1 MTSLHQ
7 ELINRFGEHRVAE
20 LSILEGE
27 IPLLVLELESSSPVT
42 LIMTNGLSDYSM
54 PVPEKY
60 KGRENNELYFCLPSY
75 WDWQALD
82 NPSMNWIYPWIRKMA
97 KHVVDKATWFGHG
110 HTIPTGKEL
119 LPLSESMKQ
128 DHFIL
133 LDPIL
138 LENELAPLQ
147 LIEKRIHFLAIVP
160 IFKDEMEYKQAK
172 GTYKFLRK
180 LNTIGVTE
188 KLDDYR
194 GSVLN
199 SKWTFWRK

>member
-20 LSILEGE
+20 LPILEGE

-60 KGRENNELYFCLPSY
+60 IGREYNELYFCLPSY
-75 WDWQALD
+75 WDWQALE

-97 KHVVDKATWFGHG
+97 KHVVDKSTWFGHG
-110 HTIPTGKEL
+110 HTIPAGKEL
-119 LPLSESMKQ
+119 SPLSESMKQ

-138 LENELAPLQ
+138 LENELTPLQ
-147 LIEKRIHFLAIVP
+147 LNEKLIHFLAIVP
-160 IFKDEMEYKQAK
+160 IFKNEMEYKQAK

-199 SKWTFWRK
+199 SKWMFWRK

>member
-20 LSILEGE
+20 LPILEGE
-27 IPLLVLELESSSPVT
+27 IPLLVLELESSSSVT

-75 WDWQALD
+75 WDWQALE

-110 HTIPTGKEL
+110 HTFPNGKEL
-119 LPLSESMKQ
+119 SSISATMKQ

-138 LENELAPLQ
+138 LSNELCPL
-147 LIEKRIHFLAIVP
+147 ECGAKSIHFLAIVP
-160 IFKDEMEYKQAK
+160 IFKDEMDYKQAR
-172 GTYKFLRK
+172 GTFKLLQK
-180 LNTIGVTE
+180 LNSAGVTE
-188 KLDDYR
+188 LLDDYR
-194 GSVLN
+194 SSVFK